1 MNLDDIEEEEK
12 ENQDSLNEEG
22 SNYKHQNQE

>member
-22 SNYKHQNQE
+22 SNNKDQNQE